1 VFDFRAHFC
10 HSAPKETHAFGFRL
24 PANAPE
30 GQKRFPISSPKA
42 ISYQSVSTALRDE
55 LGLEYLRQTVAN
67 DVDEANVLQAFGDNN
82 SERLAKTSHNL
93 KSVSDLI
100 GMQETSALAAKIQD
114 DCLNWRHDGLKDTV
128 EKLQQVAANESQEV
142 RKIASTCQRGDA

>member
-1 VFDFRAHFC
+1 M
-10 HSAPKETHAFGFRL
+10 ETHAFGFRL

-67 DVDEANVLQAFGDNN
+67 DVDEANVLLESVLQAFATTTWR
-82 SERLAKTSHNL
+82 RLPRRRT
-93 KSVSDLI
+93 
-100 GMQETSALAAKIQD
+100 T
-114 DCLNWRHDGLKDTV
+114 
-128 EKLQQVAANESQEV
+128 
-142 RKIASTCQRGDA
+142 

>member
-1 VFDFRAHFC
+1 MTSRPTFVTLR
-10 HSAPKETHAFGFRL
+10 PWKHAFGFRL

-30 GQKRFPISSPKA
+30 GQKRFPIRSPKA

-67 DVDEANVLQAFGDNN
+67 DVDEANVLQAFSDNN
-82 SERLAKTSHNL
+82 RERLAKTSHNL
-93 KSVSDLI
+93 KSVSGLI

-114 DCLNWRHDGLKDTV
+114 DCLNGQHDGLKDTV